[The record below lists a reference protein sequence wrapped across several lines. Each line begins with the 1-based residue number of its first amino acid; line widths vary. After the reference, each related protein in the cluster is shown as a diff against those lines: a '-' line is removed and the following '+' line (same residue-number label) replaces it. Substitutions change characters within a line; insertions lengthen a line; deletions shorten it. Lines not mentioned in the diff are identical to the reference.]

1 MNIRLKIYAGVVI
14 GGTTLTTWLLTRY
27 GGGGSFTPGAV
38 LVIAFLWGLL
48 GIPVFYIKRKGS
60 DQGNDRNNGGN
71 S

>member
-14 GGTTLTTWLLTRY
+14 AGTALTTWLLTRY
-27 GGGGSFTPGAV
+27 SGGGSFTPGAV

-48 GIPVFYIKRKGS
+48 GVPIFFIKRRGADKN
-60 DQGNDRNNGGN
+60 NDGKNEGN